1 MEQLLK
7 MVGQIKRKNRLK
19 IFLLTISFVIIAIFI
34 TYQLYPTPS
43 KTVRHFFTY
52 LMREEYVKAYN
63 LIDGKYKEKRGS
75 LEKFSDEYRKAVEGG
90 TRTKEVRIT
99 GIEKTKEPNKVIIDV
114 TVRALYFGDLID
126 TNGKYVVEKIKGKGW
141 KIVDNVSLTQSK

>member
-1 MEQLLK
+1 
-7 MVGQIKRKNRLK
+7 
-19 IFLLTISFVIIAIFI
+19 
-34 TYQLYPTPS
+34 
-43 KTVRHFFTY
+43 
-52 LMREEYVKAYN
+52 MREEYVKAYN